1 MLPDSSPP
9 WWRGI
14 SSPPPAAW
22 AYTFE
27 EFTGDDTA
35 EDWALAAAIFVAQTR
50 RRTTHGPTFSEL
62 FAYLLPESGGLPGAF
77 PQDLDYFARCRAIHS
92 FRGTAAIDW
101 RRRRMIDWDRNVLRS
116 LRVGRGFREQSRTRQ
131 LEQPF
136 RASPLDA
143 ERRAMTTL
151 HPLSERNSS
160 QGDNEDR

>member
-1 MLPDSSPP
+1 MLIDSSPP

-27 EFTGDDTA
+27 ELTGEDTA
-35 EDWALAAAIFVAQTR
+35 DHWALAAAIFVAQTR

-77 PQDLDYFARCRAIHS
+77 PQELDYFARCRAIHG
-92 FRGTAAIDW
+92 FRGSAAIEW

-116 LRVGRGFREQSRTRQ
+116 LRVGRGFREQSRARQ
-131 LEQPF
+131 LEHRL
-136 RASPLDA
+136 RALDT
-143 ERRAMTTL
+143 ERRPMA
-151 HPLSERNSS
+151 LSAPAQRA
-160 QGDNEDR
+160 QLKARRQ